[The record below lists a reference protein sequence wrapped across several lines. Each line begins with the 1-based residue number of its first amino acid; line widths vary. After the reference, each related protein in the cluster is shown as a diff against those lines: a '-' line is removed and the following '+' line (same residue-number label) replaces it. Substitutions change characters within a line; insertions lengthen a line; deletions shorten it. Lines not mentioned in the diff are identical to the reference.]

1 MPQCVSSTVPMRIY
15 FGLKLILRPNA
26 NINLLSTNKI
36 FNSFEFRNK
45 ISWEMIVLHKH
56 NSNRL
61 LNISLCTRWYRITK
75 KNHRDKVQKIN
86 YLMKSPL
93 FADNELK
100 KLVFLNSL
108 GTLGRNFDKKF
119 WFSNF
124 GTEAI
129 KLFHLNVG
137 SQTKALKSLR
147 VCSTPYSY

>member
-1 MPQCVSSTVPMRIY
+1 MPPCVSSTVPTRIY

-56 NSNRL
+56 NSTRL

-108 GTLGRNFDKKF
+108 GTLGRNLDKKILVF
-119 WFSNF
+119 FLWHRSP
-124 GTEAI
+124 I

-147 VCSTPYSY
+147 VCSAPYS